1 MPVGQKTN
9 VGEAEGWNVA
19 RVGNSV
25 GEREGAGVA
34 CVGAIVCGKP
44 SNTRVDSIARMS
56 AAQQP
61 SAVTAAH
68 CASPTWT
75 AASFTASETTPL
87 RPTAQAGTLMR
98 VLQHR
103 SRVNRP
109 SQQEYPNGLRSVAQ
123 QASHGFWLSKH
134 EGSFAQRN
142 MVGALVAPAAVIAG
156 FGELQQASAV

>member
-1 MPVGQKTN
+1 
-9 VGEAEGWNVA
+9 
-19 RVGNSV
+19 
-25 GEREGAGVA
+25 
-34 CVGAIVCGKP
+34 
-44 SNTRVDSIARMS
+44 MS

-68 CASPTWT
+68 CASATRT

-98 VLQHR
+98 VLQQR

-109 SQQEYPNGLRSVAQ
+109 SQQEYLRVGGWAGWWAGGCAMCALVASGRRFHTHPNGLRSVAQ
-123 QASHGFWLSKH
+123 HASHGFWLSKH

>member
-1 MPVGQKTN
+1 
-9 VGEAEGWNVA
+9 
-19 RVGNSV
+19 
-25 GEREGAGVA
+25 
-34 CVGAIVCGKP
+34 
-44 SNTRVDSIARMS
+44 MS

-75 AASFTASETTPL
+75 AASFTASETPPL

-98 VLQHR
+98 VLQQR

-109 SQQEYPNGLRSVAQ
+109 SQQEYLHVCIGRERQALQIASACTHPNGLRSVAQ

>member
-1 MPVGQKTN
+1 
-9 VGEAEGWNVA
+9 
-19 RVGNSV
+19 
-25 GEREGAGVA
+25 
-34 CVGAIVCGKP
+34 
-44 SNTRVDSIARMS
+44 MS

-68 CASPTWT
+68 CASATRT

-98 VLQHR
+98 VLQQR

-109 SQQEYPNGLRSVAQ
+109 SQQEYLHVCIARERQALQIASACTHPNGLRSVAQ